1 MARPST
7 SGASRGL
14 VLDTVRAH
22 APISRVELA
31 ERTGL
36 TQATISTVVRALL
49 DDGLLVETDQR
60 EYTGG
65 KPRVKLVLNPRSRC
79 AVGVQLGADW
89 LVVVLTD
96 ATGAVLART
105 RTRGA
110 RDDEPSAVVARAAR
124 HVDTLLKAAGVP
136 RSDVVGLGLAAPG
149 TLDLDAGVILA
160 SRSLERWHGVPVRS
174 AFAEATGLRVHLDND
189 ATSAAVGEYWGGQVG
204 PSTAHCTVY
213 MGAGIG
219 AGIVIHG
226 SVYRG
231 ASSNTGPLGQLRV
244 NRDRLAAGPSVE
256 ELAAPRA
263 VAARARAAVQAGR
276 STLVQ
281 LSEDGDPFADFAAVA
296 TAAVLGDPL
305 AGALIEESAEHLADA
320 VVVMADLLD
329 LDSLVLAGPS
339 FTTAGAIYL
348 TTLRRRLDTELFAG
362 PKHGVRVTLSTQ
374 VADAAAAGAAALVL
388 QNELAPR

>member
-7 SGASRGL
+7 GGASRGL
-14 VLDTVRAH
+14 VLDAVRAH

-36 TQATISTVVRALL
+36 TQATISTVVRAML

-110 RDDEPSAVVARAAR
+110 RDDEPSAVVARVAR
-124 HVDTLLKAAGVP
+124 QVDTLLRAAGVQ

-160 SRSLERWHGVPVRS
+160 SRSLEHWQG
-174 AFAEATGLRVHLDND
+174 FAVQAAVAAATGLPVHLDND
-189 ATSAAVGEYWGGQVG
+189 ATSAAVGEYWGGQAG

-244 NRDRLAAGPSVE
+244 RRDRLSPGPSVE

-263 VAARARAAVQAGR
+263 VAARARAAIQAGR
-276 STLVQ
+276 TTLVQ
-281 LSEDGDPFADFAAVA
+281 LRPDGDPFTDFAAVA
-296 TAAVLGDPL
+296 SAAVLGDPL
-305 AGALIEESAEHLADA
+305 ATALIEESAEYLADA
-320 VVVMADLLD
+320 VVIMANLLD

-339 FTTAGAIYL
+339 FTTAGAVYL
-348 TTLRRRLDTELFAG
+348 TTLRRRLDAELFAG

-388 QNELAPR
+388 QSELAPR